1 MKNFQWTEEL
11 PAERSREFHAF
22 YCGEWW
28 TKERCFED
36 VTHML
41 AHCDLLQFGFDGE
54 GRIAG
59 FARVLSDFTFKA
71 MIFDVIVAEQHRG
84 QGLGQALVERIL
96 NHEKLK
102 RVKSFELYCPDRL
115 VPFYEKLGF
124 VKGTSSLL
132 FRQI

>member
-1 MKNFQWTEEL
+1 MKNFQWLEEL
-11 PAERSREFHAF
+11 PAGRHREFHAF
-22 YCGEWW
+22 YCREWW
-28 TKERCFED
+28 TGERSFED

-41 AHCDLLQFGFDGE
+41 AHCDLLLFCLDVD

-71 MIFDVIVAEQHRG
+71 MIFDVIVAAEHRG
-84 QGLGQALVERIL
+84 QGLGQALVQRVL
-96 NHEKLK
+96 SHEKLR

-132 FRQI
+132 FNQP

>member
-1 MKNFQWTEEL
+1 MTDIQWIEEL
-11 PAERSREFHAF
+11 PAERYQEFHTF
-22 YCGEWW
+22 YCNEWW
-28 TKERCFED
+28 TRERSLED

-41 AHCDLLQFGFDGE
+41 AHCDLLLFCLDGND
-54 GRIAG
+54 RIAG

-71 MIFDVIVAEQHRG
+71 MIFDVIVAEEHRG

-96 NHEKLK
+96 HHEKLK

-132 FRQI
+132 FRQP